1 MKTRGAMY
9 KERKDYIE
17 TMAQLLSAFPNFGEL
32 KYRRT
37 AKTEGEYL
45 RLTDIFGKSCFL
57 DVTSMPLKD
66 IYKDVSNIV
75 VNAKAP
81 QSMITNSNTL
91 MTVAR
96 YFL

>member
-45 RLTDIFGKSCFL
+45 KLTDLFGKSCFL
-57 DVTSMPLKD
+57 DITSMPLKD
-66 IYKDVSNIV
+66 IYRDVSNIV

-81 QSMITNSNTL
+81 QSMITNPNTL
-91 MTVAR
+91 ITVAR